1 MHETHSIIPLSFT
14 FFAAFSLTSA
24 IVLDTPLQLL
34 STSEGSNNTTITNN
48 YHNNALPF
56 SLPSNHPTSNSSRPF
71 SPPPPTSAVFLSYV
85 CNGDAFGYDL
95 DVPSCNNAIRF
106 VGFNTTERSFGMRD
120 SREFDILL
128 PQRFISSNGKCVIE
142 PALAPGV
149 TEARASPEDIAVA
162 SVAVV
167 RNCAAKTPSR
177 GGIAKDIGGDDKLRV
192 VVSKYDPENV
202 RCYGKMRRP
211 NAHISCMEILT
222 MMQTDDRNMFWGPRT
237 DPLAE
242 EVLPLFLLS
251 GS

>member
-24 IVLDTPLQLL
+24 IVLDTPIQLL
-34 STSEGSNNTTITNN
+34 STSDGSNNTTITNN
-48 YHNNALPF
+48 YNNNALPF

-177 GGIAKDIGGDDKLRV
+177 GGIAKEIGASFVIFLR
-192 VVSKYDPENV
+192 
-202 RCYGKMRRP
+202 
-211 NAHISCMEILT
+211 
-222 MMQTDDRNMFWGPRT
+222 
-237 DPLAE
+237 
-242 EVLPLFLLS
+242 LPFFSLFLSLS
-251 GS
+251 LSLSLSHAQPTFPTMITPLHNKNSGNNGRRCQIPY